1 MRAESILA
9 FDLGTFETQ
18 LLTLLRNGFRPTFGM
33 VFCSPAQDFQ
43 SIMSLFKQ
51 YEIDLA
57 GCTSAG
63 EIVNEALHE
72 SSIACTLME
81 LNRDYYQLGMIAPT
95 TSDDDEN
102 TVARKA
108 RAFADDSFENVAM
121 IILSSG
127 IHNDGEKIISGL
139 RSGKKSNISIFGG
152 MAGDDLNMKHSF
164 IFKSECHSNN
174 GLLVIA
180 LDTDKIEI
188 NGLATSG
195 WQAIGA
201 ANTITQAKGN
211 LIETIND
218 QPALDFFLK
227 FFGSFDAVN
236 NSRGQNISTM
246 SAQYPFQLQR
256 SSETTVLRV
265 PLTISE
271 KDRTIRLTGSVT
283 SGDQFKFSISPG
295 TEVAEQTVLEFEG
308 FKNLIET
315 PDALL
320 LFSCKGRHA
329 ALGPFLEDEVTGIY
343 EHWNKPMIGFL
354 SYGEFGNLKNG
365 VCEFHNETC
374 CLVTLRVK

>member
-9 FDLGTFETQ
+9 FDVHSFESQ
-18 LLTLLRNGFRPTFGM
+18 LLTLLREGFRPTFGI
-33 VFCSPAQDFQ
+33 VFCSPTQDFQ

-51 YEIDLA
+51 YQLDLA

-72 SSIACTLME
+72 ASIVCTLMDMDRAYYR
-81 LNRDYYQLGMIAPT
+81 LNMVTPT

-121 IILSSG
+121 LVLSSG
-127 IHNDGEKIISGL
+127 INNDGEKIISGL
-139 RSGKKSNISIFGG
+139 KSGRNNKIPIFGG
-152 MAGDDLNMKHSF
+152 MAGDDLIMKDSF
-164 IFKSECHSNN
+164 IFTADSHSLN
-174 GLLVIA
+174 GLLVVA

-188 NGLATSG
+188 KGLATSG

-201 ANTITQAKGN
+201 PNTITKAQGN
-211 LIETIND
+211 LIETINH

-227 FFGSFDAVN
+227 FFGSFDSAS

-256 SSETTVLRV
+256 STETSVLRV
-265 PLTISE
+265 PLTVSE
-271 KDRTIRLTGSVT
+271 EDRTIRLTGSVS
-283 SGDQFKFSISPG
+283 SGDKFRFSISPG

-308 FKNLIET
+308 FKDVINS

-329 ALGPFLEDEVTGIY
+329 ALGPFLEDEVMGIY

>member
-9 FDLGTFETQ
+9 YDLSTFETQ
-18 LLTLLRNGFRPTFGM
+18 LLTLLRDGFRPTFGI

-51 YEIDLA
+51 YQIDLA
-57 GCTSAG
+57 GCTAAG
-63 EIVNEALHE
+63 EIVNEALYE
-72 SSIACTLME
+72 SSIACTLMD

-108 RAFADDSFENVAM
+108 RAFADDRFENVAM
-121 IILSSG
+121 IVLSSG

-139 RSGKKSNISIFGG
+139 RSGVKHNIPIFGG
-152 MAGDDLNMKHSF
+152 MAGDDLNMIHSF
-164 IFKSECHSNN
+164 IFTTERQLNN

-188 NGLATSG
+188 KGLATSG

-201 ANTITQAKGN
+201 SNTITKAQGN
-211 LIETIND
+211 LIETINH

-227 FFGSFDAVN
+227 FFGSFDSV
-236 NSRGQNISTM
+236 SDSKGQNISTM

-256 SSETTVLRV
+256 NTETTVLRV
-265 PLTISE
+265 PLTVSE
-271 KDRTIRLTGSVT
+271 KDRTIRLTGSVNN
-283 SGDQFKFSISPG
+283 GDKFRFSISPG

-308 FKNLIET
+308 FKNQNEV

-329 ALGPFLEDEVTGIY
+329 ALGPYLEDEIAGIY
-343 EHWNKPMIGFL
+343 EHWNKPMLGFL

>member
-9 FDLGTFETQ
+9 FDLHTFENQ
-18 LLTLLRNGFRPTFGM
+18 LLILLRDGFRPTFGI
-33 VFCSPAQDFQ
+33 VFCSPTQDFQ
-43 SIMSLFKQ
+43 SLMSLFKQ
-51 YEIDLA
+51 YQIDLA

-63 EIVNEALHE
+63 EIANEGLHE
-72 SSIACTLME
+72 ASIVCTFMDM
-81 LNRDYYQLGMIAPT
+81 NRDYYRINLVTQT

-108 RAFADDSFENVAM
+108 RNFADDCFENVAM
-121 IILSSG
+121 IVLSSG

-139 RSGKKSNISIFGG
+139 RVGRKNNISIFGG
-152 MAGDDLNMKHSF
+152 MAGDDLNMIDSF
-164 IFKSECHSNN
+164 IFTTERHLSN

-180 LDTDKIEI
+180 LNTDKIEI
-188 NGLATSG
+188 KGLATSG

-201 ANTITQAKGN
+201 ANTITKAKGN

-236 NSRGQNISTM
+236 ARGQNISTM

-256 SSETTVLRV
+256 NTETTVLRV
-265 PLTISE
+265 PLTVSE
-271 KDRTIRLTGSVT
+271 KDRTIRLAGSVT
-283 SGDQFKFSISPG
+283 TGDKFKFSISPG
-295 TEVAEQTVLEFEG
+295 TEIVEQTVLEFEG
-308 FKNLIET
+308 FKDAIEI
-315 PDALL
+315 PDVLL

-329 ALGPFLEDEVTGIY
+329 ALGPFLEDEIAGIY

-374 CLVTLRVK
+374 CLVTLKTR

>member
-9 FDLGTFETQ
+9 FDLHTFENQ
-18 LLTLLRNGFRPTFGM
+18 LLNLLRDGFRPTFGI
-33 VFCSPAQDFQ
+33 VFCSPTQDFQ
-43 SIMSLFKQ
+43 SLMSLFKQ
-51 YEIDLA
+51 YQIDLA

-63 EIVNEALHE
+63 EIVNEELHE
-72 SSIACTLME
+72 ASIVCTLME
-81 LNRDYYQLGMIAPT
+81 MNRDYFRINLVTQT

-108 RAFADDSFENVAM
+108 RHFADDSFENVAM
-121 IILSSG
+121 IVLSSG
-127 IHNDGEKIISGL
+127 IQNDGEKIISGL
-139 RSGKKSNISIFGG
+139 RVGRKNNIPIFGG
-152 MAGDDLNMKHSF
+152 MAGDDLNMIDSF
-164 IFKSECHSNN
+164 IFTAERYLNN
-174 GLLVIA
+174 GLLVLA

-188 NGLATSG
+188 KGLATSG
-195 WQAIGA
+195 WEAIGA
-201 ANTITQAKGN
+201 PNTITKAKGN
-211 LIETIND
+211 LIETINN

-227 FFGSFDAVN
+227 FFGSFDSAS

-256 SSETTVLRV
+256 NTETAVLRV
-265 PLTISE
+265 PLTVSE
-271 KDRTIRLTGSVT
+271 KDRTIRLTGSVNT
-283 SGDQFKFSISPG
+283 GDKFRFSISPG

-308 FKNLIET
+308 FKDVIEK

-329 ALGPFLEDEVTGIY
+329 ALGPFLEDEIAGIY

-374 CLVTLRVK
+374 CLVTLKVR

>member
-9 FDLGTFETQ
+9 FDLHTFESQ
-18 LLTLLRNGFRPTFGM
+18 LLTLLQDGFRPTFGII
-33 VFCSPAQDFQ
+33 FCSPTQDFQ

-51 YEIDLA
+51 YQIDLA

-63 EIVNEALHE
+63 EIVNESLQEAA
-72 SSIACTLME
+72 IVCTLMDM
-81 LNRDYYQLGMIAPT
+81 NRDYYRFTLVTPT

-121 IILSSG
+121 LILSSG
-127 IHNDGEKIISGL
+127 INNDGEKIISGL
-139 RSGKKSNISIFGG
+139 KSGRVNKIPIFGG
-152 MAGDDLNMKHSF
+152 MAGDDLNMVDSF
-164 IFKSECHSNN
+164 IFTAESHLNN

-188 NGLATSG
+188 KGLATSG

-201 ANTITQAKGN
+201 SNTITKAKGN
-211 LIETIND
+211 LIETINN

-227 FFGSFDAVN
+227 FFGSYDSA
-236 NSRGQNISTM
+236 SDSKGQNISTM
-246 SAQYPFQLQR
+246 SAQYPFQLER
-256 SSETTVLRV
+256 NMDTTVLRV
-265 PLTISE
+265 PLTVSE
-271 KDRTIRLTGSVT
+271 KDRTIRLAGSVT
-283 SGDQFKFSISPG
+283 TGDKFKFSISPG
-295 TEVAEQTVLEFEG
+295 TEVAKQTVSEFEG
-308 FKNLIET
+308 FKDAIQM

-329 ALGPFLEDEVTGIY
+329 ALGPFLEDEVAGIY
-343 EHWNKPMIGFL
+343 EHWKKPMIGFL